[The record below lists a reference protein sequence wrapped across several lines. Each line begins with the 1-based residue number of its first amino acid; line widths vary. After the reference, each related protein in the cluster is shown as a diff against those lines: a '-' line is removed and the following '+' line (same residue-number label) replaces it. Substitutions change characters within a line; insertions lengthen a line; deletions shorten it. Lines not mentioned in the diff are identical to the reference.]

1 MSSFLDQLFIY
12 HPAPWVDRDWARI
25 SGLPLQ
31 EVWFDSR
38 DGARLF
44 GWYVESKE
52 TPGGSA
58 GLTAGVMLWCHGNAG
73 NIIHRLENLV
83 ELYRLGL
90 SVLIFDYRG
99 YGRSSGTPS
108 EEGLYRDALAAYAY
122 LTETRRIAPER
133 LVLFGRSLGAAVA
146 GEVASRRS
154 VAGLILESPFPSVG
168 AVARAHYFGLP
179 VDWLLSAEFDLT
191 ERLRRIS
198 VPVLIVHGDRDE
210 VVPIHL
216 GQQVFAAAREP
227 KSFYLVS
234 GADHN
239 DLYLVGGRPYFQ
251 RIKRFV
257 VEVTR

>member
-1 MSSFLDQLFIY
+1 MSNVLDQLFVY
-12 HPAPWVDRDWARI
+12 HPAPWIERDWARI
-25 SGLPLQ
+25 SSLPLQ
-31 EVWFDSR
+31 EVWLDSR

-44 GWYVESKE
+44 GWYVESRE
-52 TPGGSA
+52 TS
-58 GLTAGVMLWCHGNAG
+58 GVMLWCHGNAG

-83 ELYRLGL
+83 ELYRTGL

-122 LTETRRIAPER
+122 LSEKRRIAPER

-146 GEVASRRS
+146 GEVASQKPT
-154 VAGLILESPFPSVG
+154 AGLILESPFPSVG

-179 VDWLLSAEFDLT
+179 VDWLLGAEFNLI
-191 ERLRRIS
+191 ERLQRIS
-198 VPVLIVHGDRDE
+198 TPVLVVHGDRDE
-210 VVPIHL
+210 VVPIQL
-216 GQQVFAAAREP
+216 GQQVFEAAREP

-239 DLYLVGGRPYFQ
+239 DLYVVGGRPYFQ